1 MVALRNK
8 NYDSYIINIVP
19 EETST
24 WPKVMSGEMDMRA
37 MQDDEVVV
45 VRDDN
50 GPQSAWPAWKH
61 LLEDLAEARP
71 PPSTLKLAYKNLG
84 DAGVCRLAE
93 LLRGPLKNV
102 AVLDLSCT
110 SIGSAGAS
118 TLAAALEGAPSLR
131 ALDMSSNAVTDV
143 GAVAFAKTLR
153 GNTSLQSL
161 SLHACL
167 VGDKGATAL
176 AEALHQNVG
185 LVELNLRQNY
195 IGDSGAKALA
205 GAIAAESSKL
215 RVCDVQNNSYAVAG
229 KVCLSKSYVLVSTS
243 KSCPSYRKPFRKHR
257 ICSHS
262 GAFT

>member
-1 MVALRNK
+1 
-8 NYDSYIINIVP
+8 
-19 EETST
+19 
-24 WPKVMSGEMDMRA
+24 

-45 VRDDN
+45 VREDSA
-50 GPQSAWPAWKH
+50 PQSAWPAWKH

-71 PPSTLKLAYKNLG
+71 PPTTLKLAYKNLG
-84 DAGVCRLAE
+84 DAGIFRLAE

-118 TLAAALEGAPSLR
+118 TLASALEEALSLR

-143 GAVAFAKTLR
+143 GAVAFAKTLTA
-153 GNTSLQSL
+153 NTCLQSL

-176 AEALHQNVG
+176 AEALQQNVG
-185 LVELNLRQNY
+185 LIELNLRQNY

-205 GAIAAESSKL
+205 GAIAC
-215 RVCDVQNNSYAVAG
+215 R
-229 KVCLSKSYVLVSTS
+229 
-243 KSCPSYRKPFRKHR
+243 R
-257 ICSHS
+257 
-262 GAFT
+262 